1 MPYLRHC
8 TMRIH
13 NTSDTKWGG
22 GGGVLNLNTQDM
34 MGTKITTNRGIMD
47 GETGEIKVK
56 IGET

>member
-1 MPYLRHC
+1 M
-8 TMRIH
+8 
-13 NTSDTKWGG
+13 GG

>member
-13 NTSDTKWGG
+13 NTSDTKWG

>member
-1 MPYLRHC
+1 
-8 TMRIH
+8 MRIH
-13 NTSDTKWGG
+13 NTSDTKWG